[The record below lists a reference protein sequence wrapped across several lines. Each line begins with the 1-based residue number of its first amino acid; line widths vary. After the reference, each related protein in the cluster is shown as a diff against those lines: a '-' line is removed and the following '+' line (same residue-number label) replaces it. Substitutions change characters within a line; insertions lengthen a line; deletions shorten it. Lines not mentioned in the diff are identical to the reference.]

1 MKKTK
6 SSLLFLFTVI
16 FVLPILMIFS
26 SCGAK
31 KLTELEMEFPSNLV
45 VIGGANNAIINKD
58 YGDTTG
64 LADIKVF
71 AKYDDGSRKDI
82 TSSADL
88 SYIISYLSNS
98 VDASAINLSKNDYFN
113 KVNSSSLETGH
124 YEITMTFDGKSCN
137 LSLNVGVVASTESFV
152 LKIKD
157 KTGFGLTENSIP
169 YSASDQ
175 AFDIEV
181 YKDNTKLTSDKY
193 SEGLYTLKSGVT
205 YDQNKSLLEY
215 YYDDEL
221 VSFFPRSSIPGTYD
235 VCVRVNAT
243 DNYSMTFTSLTKLT
257 IVKTKIEVL
266 DGLTLKYKFNADDSK
281 YADLTFDE
289 MAIGSSYGN
298 KINYE
303 NVRVLINSDGIDS
316 NNDVQEEKL
325 TSEYINTMEYNTI
338 GKFVATEIGKTYN
351 AGTYDIKLKYV
362 PSDKKDLHGGISYS
376 DYWLESD
383 EFTATLIVEKGEIY
397 APYVSAQFGTNGQA
411 LKVNNYGGHTLKV
424 EGYFTNLKAE
434 TLENKLFVITS
445 DNCTRNYSSQYNEY
459 TFNAN
464 FAGNYSVN
472 FEIISDNFVWK
483 DTQNDVIGAYT
494 KEINDKKSIKSF
506 KFVIETQ
513 EFNQIFDNSQ
523 VLQSALFS
531 DASTPMFNQNG
542 VAQIR
547 VGSNDDSL
555 FENYDVEIAV
565 LPVGTGLNGMT
576 NNVTGSASLV
586 ANKQSRYFDFE
597 LAEDTPQDLTYVQV
611 GFSITVKLKEN
622 KTSNVF
628 TCNDGVAYGKDV
640 YLCTLFKYSYLDS
653 RFASN
658 NVKSYGFDYNSHTY
672 DGNYIVSDKTTYA
685 EFIEALNGNDN
696 GTWDIKIYDE
706 NGDIDIADMTQTI
719 DYTKV
724 YVLNYTSNKPYIS
737 SEMNFQIFIFTTTPS
752 QEDILSRYGVSV

>member
-1 MKKTK
+1 M
-6 SSLLFLFTVI
+6 
-16 FVLPILMIFS
+16 
-26 SCGAK
+26 
-31 KLTELEMEFPSNLV
+31 
-45 VIGGANNAIINKD
+45 
-58 YGDTTG
+58 
-64 LADIKVF
+64 
-71 AKYDDGSRKDI
+71 
-82 TSSADL
+82 
-88 SYIISYLSNS
+88 
-98 VDASAINLSKNDYFN
+98 
-113 KVNSSSLETGH
+113 
-124 YEITMTFDGKSCN
+124 
-137 LSLNVGVVASTESFV
+137 
-152 LKIKD
+152 
-157 KTGFGLTENSIP
+157 
-169 YSASDQ
+169 
-175 AFDIEV
+175 
-181 YKDNTKLTSDKY
+181 
-193 SEGLYTLKSGVT
+193 
-205 YDQNKSLLEY
+205 
-215 YYDDEL
+215 
-221 VSFFPRSSIPGTYD
+221 
-235 VCVRVNAT
+235 
-243 DNYSMTFTSLTKLT
+243 
-257 IVKTKIEVL
+257 
-266 DGLTLKYKFNADDSK
+266 
-281 YADLTFDE
+281 
-289 MAIGSSYGN
+289 
-298 KINYE
+298 
-303 NVRVLINSDGIDS
+303 
-316 NNDVQEEKL
+316 
-325 TSEYINTMEYNTI
+325 
-338 GKFVATEIGKTYN
+338 
-351 AGTYDIKLKYV
+351 
-362 PSDKKDLHGGISYS
+362 
-376 DYWLESD
+376 
-383 EFTATLIVEKGEIY
+383 
-397 APYVSAQFGTNGQA
+397 
-411 LKVNNYGGHTLKV
+411 
-424 EGYFTNLKAE
+424 
-434 TLENKLFVITS
+434 
-445 DNCTRNYSSQYNEY
+445 
-459 TFNAN
+459 
-464 FAGNYSVN
+464 N

-628 TCNDGVAYGKDV
+628 TCNDGVAYDKDV

-706 NGDIDIADMTQTI
+706 NGNIDIADMTQTI